1 MSVVFC
7 SEQSLEF
14 FKNLFWYIY
23 CYFFVKDSKEYQDK
37 IMKELSENYIMF
49 LSNYPKLPDNVN
61 AAFSLV
67 HAEGVIT
74 ALFYIFRKVRNL
86 LVMQFR
92 IIVHKLVYFY
102 LFIINRLIK

>member
-23 CYFFVKDSKEYQDK
+23 CYFFVKDSKEYQNR
-37 IMKELSENYIMF
+37 IMKKLSENYILF

-61 AAFSLV
+61 AAFSLI
-67 HAEGVIT
+67 HAESVIT

-86 LVMQFR
+86 LVMNFR
-92 IIVHKLVYFY
+92 VILHKVVYLYFY
-102 LFIINRLIK
+102 YIK